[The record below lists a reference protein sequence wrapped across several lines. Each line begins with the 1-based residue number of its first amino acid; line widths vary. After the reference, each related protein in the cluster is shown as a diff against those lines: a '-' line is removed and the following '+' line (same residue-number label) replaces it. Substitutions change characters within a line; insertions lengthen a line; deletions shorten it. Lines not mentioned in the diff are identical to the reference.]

1 MILWSKIDFKGYDY
15 FNYNREMNLLFL
27 NDFAHLTSFC
37 QQKTTSSSNAI
48 FDLNYCAC
56 KIKRQRKN
64 SAHSDVSGMSFKS
77 EEKEERLKPVESPF
91 KKINV
96 ASAIEK
102 YLKGIRD
109 DNLIEIV
116 RKRMY

>member
-1 MILWSKIDFKGYDY
+1 
-15 FNYNREMNLLFL
+15 MNLLFL

-64 SAHSDVSGMSFKS
+64 SAQSDVSGMSLKS
-77 EEKEERLKPVESPF
+77 
-91 KKINV
+91 
-96 ASAIEK
+96 
-102 YLKGIRD
+102 
-109 DNLIEIV
+109 
-116 RKRMY
+116 